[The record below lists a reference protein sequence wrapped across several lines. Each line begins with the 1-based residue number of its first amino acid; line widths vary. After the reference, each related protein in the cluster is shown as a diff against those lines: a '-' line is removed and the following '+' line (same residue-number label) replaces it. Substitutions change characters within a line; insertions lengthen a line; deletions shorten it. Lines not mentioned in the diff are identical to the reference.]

1 TTEREVNPG
10 SIEAETTQQ
19 NCEVIMVT
27 PLTENPKAD
36 MLPSDSGAG
45 CVLKGKCAPRPED
58 KDGKTWV
65 RTSVIVQA
73 DRKKLYGL
81 WRDVEAA
88 PAWHERITEVRA
100 T

>member
-1 TTEREVNPG
+1 MRASEQYTRTIQR
-10 SIEAETTQQ
+10 T
-19 NCEVIMVT
+19 CEVDMGAPTMAAPI
-27 PLTENPKAD
+27 TEKPNAD
-36 MLPSDSGAG
+36 TLPSESGAASLLNG
-45 CVLKGKCAPRPED
+45 HYAPPPED